1 MDEHELSDHLG
12 MNDESNMANEN
23 MFMAMEGMSIIDQD
37 IRKKGYWL
45 KTWDNVDNV
54 DNAFAFD
61 ALSRIN
67 DGMNEKTNRNITNI
81 YKESEHRR
89 MDE

>member
-1 MDEHELSDHLG
+1 MDEHELNDHLG

-23 MFMAMEGMSIIDQD
+23 MFMEMEGMSIIDRG

-45 KTWDNVDNV
+45 KTRDNV

-61 ALSRIN
+61 VLSRIN
-67 DGMNEKTNRNITNI
+67 DGMNEKTNRNIMNT